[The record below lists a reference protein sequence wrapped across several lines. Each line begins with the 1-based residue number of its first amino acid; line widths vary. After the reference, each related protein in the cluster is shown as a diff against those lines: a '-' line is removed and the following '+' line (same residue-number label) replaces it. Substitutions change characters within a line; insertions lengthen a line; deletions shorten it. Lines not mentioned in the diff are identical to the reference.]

1 MSVIFGI
8 DYGSKYTGNT
18 VISILQNEE
27 EILFMQVD
35 KNVDADEF
43 ILNAAKHFKPH
54 IIFLD
59 CPLSLPGIYT
69 KVSGCTNYH
78 FREADRELKAMSPMF
93 LGGMVARAM
102 ELKDKLVAL
111 DCTVIETYPKVLALQ
126 LKLKPHGYKGSSIG
140 LADCKQWMIKQLK
153 DEYKVNLIDIKTW
166 HHFDALLALL
176 SAIRHEQGKSVSYGI
191 NEEGLIVV

>member
-18 VISILQNEE
+18 VISILQDEE
-27 EILFMQVD
+27 DILFMQVD

-54 IIFLD
+54 LIFLD

-69 KVSGCTNYH
+69 KIVGCNNYH
-78 FREADRELKAMSPMF
+78 FRQADKELTAMSPMF

-102 ELKDKLVAL
+102 ELKDKLTAL
-111 DCTVIETYPKVLALQ
+111 NCEVVETYPKVLAHQ
-126 LKLKPHGYKGSSIG
+126 LKLKIRGYKGSG
-140 LADCKQWMIKQLK
+140 LGLTDCKKAISKQLK
-153 DEYKVNLIDIKTW
+153 DDYKINLNDIGTW

-176 SAIRHEQGKSVSYGI
+176 SAIRYVQGKSVTYGI
-191 NEEGLIVV
+191 NEEGVIVV